1 MKNLLS
7 LAALAAAMLAL
18 GPVRAQAPGRE
29 SGSGRLVAPR
39 RPVLPP
45 CIAPISSSPH

>member
-18 GPVRAQAPGRE
+18 GPVRAQAPGVTATTIIIGQSAPLTGANE
-29 SGSGRLVAPR
+29 IGRAHV
-39 RPVLPP
+39 
-45 CIAPISSSPH
+45 